1 MICVRI
7 SEVRGAM
14 RLLLISDDLT
24 GALDSAAVFAGRGRK
39 VVCALDAE
47 ALTLAADHA
56 PEVLAISL
64 NTRELSQSASQ
75 ARLATLLTALK
86 NMPAWRDAV
95 LFKKID
101 SRLKGHIAAD
111 LALLSPLRSER
122 LICPAI
128 PRLGRVVR
136 DGALQGA
143 GVVRPLPVASIIAQ
157 PEALYIDAE
166 TEADLDA
173 AIDAIDPSQTLFVGA
188 SGLAGALARKLVPR
202 AGFVQVPVMQ
212 RPAIFAIG
220 SRDPV
225 TMAQLARFDTISAPN
240 GHVPPITP
248 AALSVLQMT
257 KAQPPVTAADAGA
270 TFAEGIATVLR
281 CHQMKTLMACG
292 GETAV
297 AILRALDAR
306 VLHLETEIMAG
317 VAVSRLLDGMPGL
330 RFVSKSGGFG
340 EPETLQDLAEIIQ
353 TATT

>member
-1 MICVRI
+1 
-7 SEVRGAM
+7 M

-24 GALDSAAVFAGRGRK
+24 GALDSAAVFAARGRK
-39 VVCALDAE
+39 AVCAVDAE
-47 ALTLAADHA
+47 ALTAAADHE

-75 ARLATLLTALK
+75 ARLARLLTALK
-86 NMPAWRDAV
+86 GMAAWRDAV
-95 LFKKID
+95 LFRKID

-143 GVVRPLPVASIIAQ
+143 GVARPLPVAPTITQ
-157 PEALYIDAE
+157 PEACCIDAE

-173 AIDAIDPSQTLFVGA
+173 AVEAINPNETLFVGA
-188 SGLAGALARKLVPR
+188 AGLAAALARKVVPR
-202 AGFVQVPVMQ
+202 ANPVPVPLMK

-240 GHVPPITP
+240 GHVPPIAP

-257 KAQPPVTAADAGA
+257 EAQPPVTAADAGA
-270 TFAEGIATVLR
+270 AFAEGIATILR
-281 CHQMKTLMACG
+281 GHQMKTLMACG

-297 AILRALDAR
+297 AILRALDAQ

-317 VAVSRLLDGMPGL
+317 VPVSRLLDGMPGL

-340 EPETLQDLAEIIQ
+340 GPETLQDLAEIFQI
-353 TATT
+353 TTT